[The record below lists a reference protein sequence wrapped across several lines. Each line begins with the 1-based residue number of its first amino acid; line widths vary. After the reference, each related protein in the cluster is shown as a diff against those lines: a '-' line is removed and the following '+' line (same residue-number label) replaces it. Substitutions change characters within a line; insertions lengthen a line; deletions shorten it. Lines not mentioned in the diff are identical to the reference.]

1 MTEKKATYDVRYTPD
16 AVLDAL
22 AGKKG
27 KRSARPILFDVRQFK
42 LNVKDDN
49 GKFAARLMT
58 YLIFGGVPPKAI
70 HKALSEAGFKVR
82 RRPDSWH
89 NKKTG
94 EDVPVK
100 GRDNECYTVYYL
112 DSGTAFGEDQRDV
125 IGRCFM
131 YISQAV
137 SKRDHSGL
145 MTTWDQVEQQYAG
158 EDEWLTICTVARE
171 NAEPKKKATPAEVG
185 DTTID
190 FDDVADTF

>member
-1 MTEKKATYDVRYTPD
+1 MSEKKTYDVIYTPD
-16 AVLDAL
+16 VVLDAL

-27 KRSARPILFDVRQFK
+27 KRGARPILFDVRQFK
-42 LNVKDDN
+42 LNVKDEN
-49 GKFAARLMT
+49 GKFSSRLMT

-70 HKALSEAGFKVR
+70 HKALSEVGFKVR

-94 EDVPVK
+94 EDVLVK
-100 GRDNECYTVYYL
+100 GQDRECYVVYYL
-112 DSGTAFGEDQRDV
+112 DSDTEFGEDQRDV

-137 SKRDHSGL
+137 AKKDHSGL
-145 MTTWDQVEQQYAG
+145 MTTWDQVDQQYG
-158 EDEWLTICTVARE
+158 DEDEWLTICTVPRE
-171 NAEPKKKATPAEVG
+171 SAEQKKEAPPATVG